1 MTTRNNN
8 KKLLNIDTLDRAL
21 ELLAIRLE
29 ENNADPI
36 EIVVCGGSAL
46 ILTGMVPRT
55 TKDVDVV
62 ALATSGILRSPDPLP
77 EDLRKAAS
85 EAAEDMGIPDHWLNN
100 GPSRGEGGLFQM
112 GLPYGL
118 AERLHSRRYGP
129 HLTVHLID
137 RLDQVHF
144 KLYAAVDRGG
154 YHIEDLLAL
163 DPRPD
168 EIEAA
173 AKWAM
178 GHDVSEGFA
187 MILRSLLG
195 KLGYADTADKL

>member
-1 MTTRNNN
+1 M
-8 KKLLNIDTLDRAL
+8 
-21 ELLAIRLE
+21 
-29 ENNADPI
+29 
-36 EIVVCGGSAL
+36 
-46 ILTGMVPRT
+46 
-55 TKDVDVV
+55 
-62 ALATSGILRSPDPLP
+62 
-77 EDLRKAAS
+77 
-85 EAAEDMGIPDHWLNN
+85 
-100 GPSRGEGGLFQM
+100 FQL
-112 GLPYGL
+112 GLPDGL
-118 AERLHSRRYGP
+118 AERLHPRRYGS

-163 DPRPD
+163 NPKPD

-178 GHDVSEGFA
+178 SHDVSEGFA
-187 MILRSLLG
+187 AILRELLR